1 MKRRERVNS
10 LSIRTPEGIVFSMML
25 AGPVTRFLAYIID
38 VAVQVIVLMI
48 VSYIAGALGVFTTL
62 LGPVFYE
69 WVYSLVMVASFAV
82 PILYAMV
89 LEWFWRG
96 QTVGKWLLRLRVVDE
111 NGLRLQFT
119 QVAIRNLLRIV
130 DSLPAL
136 YVVGGI
142 ACVVSQKGQR
152 LGDFAA
158 NTVVIRTPKIAEPNL
173 DHVLSSKYNS
183 LRDYPHIEARL
194 RQRVSPE
201 EAAIALQAV
210 LRRDELDPEARI
222 KVFEEIAAHFKTLAI
237 FPEEATF
244 GTADEQFVRNIVDVL
259 FRKRETTTAA
269 KPDKAG
275 VGTPL

>member
-48 VSYIAGALGVFTTL
+48 VSYIAGLLGVFTSV
-62 LGPVFYE
+62 LGPTFYE
-69 WVYSLVMVASFAV
+69 WVYALVMVASFAV
-82 PILYAMV
+82 PVLYAMT
-89 LEWFWRG
+89 LEWLWRG
-96 QTVGKWLLRLRVVDE
+96 QTVGKRLLRLRVVDE

-119 QVAIRNLLRIV
+119 QVAIRNLLRVV

-183 LRDYPHIEARL
+183 LREYPHIEARL

-259 FRKRETTTAA
+259 FRKRDTAA
-269 KPDKAG
+269 ATRQDKAG
-275 VGTPL
+275 VGTR

>member
-48 VSYIAGALGVFTTL
+48 VSYIAGLLGVFTSV
-62 LGPVFYE
+62 LGPTFYE
-69 WVYSLVMVASFAV
+69 WVYALVMIASFAV

-89 LEWFWRG
+89 LEWLWRG
-96 QTVGKWLLRLRVVDE
+96 QTVGKRLLRLRVVDE

-119 QVAIRNLLRIV
+119 QVAIRNLLRVV

-237 FPEEATF
+237 FPEQATF
-244 GTADEQFVRNIVDVL
+244 GTADEQFVRNVVDVL
-259 FRKRETTTAA
+259 FRKRETTAAA

>member
-69 WVYSLVMVASFAV
+69 WVYSLVMLAAFAV

-96 QTVGKWLLRLRVVDE
+96 QTVGKRLLRLRVVDE

-119 QVAIRNLLRIV
+119 QVAIRNLLRVV

-244 GTADEQFVRNIVDVL
+244 GAADEQFVRNIVDVL

>member
-1 MKRRERVNS
+1 MKRRERTNC

-38 VAVQVIVLMI
+38 VAVQVILLMI
-48 VSYIAGALGVFTTL
+48 VSYIAGALGIFTTL
-62 LGPVFYE
+62 FGPVFYE
-69 WVYSLVMVASFAV
+69 WVYALVMVASFAV

-89 LEWFWRG
+89 LEWLWRG
-96 QTVGKWLLRLRVVDE
+96 QTVGKRLLRLRVVDE

-119 QVAIRNLLRIV
+119 QVAIRNLLRVV

-259 FRKRETTTAA
+259 FRKRETATAR
-269 KPDKAG
+269 PEKAG
-275 VGTPL
+275 VGAR